1 MIASFFCD
9 ECGAALPTQA
19 TSCAACGHPVD
30 ASLLSPLVQATKA
43 PFPSSQTA
51 TGGTLSRG
59 FLLAQRYRI
68 VSLIGQGGFAQVYK
82 AKDTALRNQLVAIKR
97 ISLRGLSSREM
108 IEATDTY
115 NREITYLSQLRHE
128 SLPCI
133 YEHFT
138 DADHWYIVMEYIRG
152 ETLEDRLKSVREG
165 HFSIQKVLDIG
176 FSLCKV
182 LGYLH
187 RQENPIIFRD
197 LKPANIMITRKGR
210 LYLIDFGIARHY
222 RPQEHKD
229 TTPLGSPGYAAPEQ
243 YGKAQTTIQTD
254 IYGLGATLQT
264 LLTGKEPLELLMG
277 SGPPDYPFPKELQA
291 LITQML
297 EPEPG
302 KRPQSMYEVKR
313 ALQQLR
319 EPSQGQK
326 AKSKLAFLPHMLKQ
340 AVSLVMLLVFL
351 LSLSYLIFILAGL
364 LFGIPYLLLLLGLF
378 VGGGMYYLRQERGST
393 SANFSRKE
401 ALDIIWK
408 HLPGSLSAAILLA
421 ILYLFFY
428 ALLNYD
434 QSAESL
440 GDSWFIGGIAIVG
453 ILIGL
458 YQGIR
463 RVQRALVAR
472 RSFQQSVQMSPLQ
485 QRVQKR
491 P

>member
-1 MIASFFCD
+1 MLASFFCD

-30 ASLLSPLVQATKA
+30 ASSLSPSVQSAKA
-43 PFPSSQTA
+43 PLLSSQTTTA
-51 TGGTLSRG
+51 GTLHRG

-68 VSLIGQGGFAQVYK
+68 LSLIGQGGFAQVYK
-82 AKDTALRNQLVAIKR
+82 AKDAAQRNRLVAIKR
-97 ISLRGLSSREM
+97 ISLRGLSAREM

-138 DADHWYIVMEYIRG
+138 DADHWYIVMEYIQG

-165 HFSIQKVLDIG
+165 HFSVQKVLDIG
-176 FSLCKV
+176 LSLCKV

-187 RQENPIIFRD
+187 RQEEPIIFRD

-264 LLTGKEPLELLMG
+264 LITGKEPLELLMG
-277 SGPPDYPFPKELQA
+277 SGPPDYQFPKELQT

-302 KRPQSMYEVKR
+302 KRPPGMYEVKR
-313 ALQQLR
+313 ALQQIR
-319 EPSQGQK
+319 ETSPGQK
-326 AKSKLAFLPHMLKQ
+326 AKRTLAFLPRMLKQ
-340 AVSLVMLLVFL
+340 AVTLVFL
-351 LSLSYLIFILAGL
+351 LVFMLSLSFLIFTFAGL
-364 LFGIPYLLLLLGLF
+364 LFGIPYLLLLLCLF
-378 VGGGMYYLRQERGST
+378 AGGGMYYLRQERGST
-393 SANFSRKE
+393 SSNFSRKE
-401 ALDIIWK
+401 ALDIICK
-408 HLPGSLSAAILLA
+408 HLPGFLTAAILLSVFYLF
-421 ILYLFFY
+421 LYALLFFY
-428 ALLNYD
+428 
-434 QSAESL
+434 QSAETL
-440 GDSWFIGGIAIVG
+440 LDYWFIGGIAIVC

-458 YQGIR
+458 YHGIR
-463 RVQRALVAR
+463 QVQRALVAR
-472 RSFQQSVQMSPLQ
+472 RSFQQPVQISPLQ
-485 QRVQKR
+485 QRVQRR